1 MAKNTR
7 KNFRGTLRAMVVER
21 REYVKSLR
29 AKGMTLQAI
38 GDELGVTKERVRQIL
53 DKAKLDEAS

>member
-1 MAKNTR
+1 
-7 KNFRGTLRAMVVER
+7 MVVER

>member
-7 KNFRGTLRAMVVER
+7 KNFRDTLRALVIER

-53 DKAKLDEAS
+53 DKAEAK